1 MAMKG
6 LHMKA
11 VSVHIAMEQAVAAVP
26 AVMRSSSHASLLI
39 CEMLSSALVCC
50 IKKPQI
56 GCSGGV
62 RSGQVVAG
70 RHTTCQTSE
79 GSLV

>member
-11 VSVHIAMEQAVAAVP
+11 VSVHVAVERAIAAVP
-26 AVMRSSSHASLLI
+26 AEIILSCSIVDLQHVLVSTSLLQL
-39 CEMLSSALVCC
+39 ESLVAFG
-50 IKKPQI
+50 KPQI

-62 RSGQVVAG
+62 GSGQVVAG
-70 RHTTCQTSE
+70 
-79 GSLV
+79 